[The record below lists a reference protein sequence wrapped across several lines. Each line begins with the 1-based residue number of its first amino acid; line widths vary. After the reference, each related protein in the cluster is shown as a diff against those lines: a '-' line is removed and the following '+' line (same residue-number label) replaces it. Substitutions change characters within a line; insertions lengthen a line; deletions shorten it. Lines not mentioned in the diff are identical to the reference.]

1 MLELHQVESV
11 RACRCGNG
19 DARPFTLQG
28 LGKQVRWQIPMKTL
42 YAKEAKPGKC
52 SKSVVIHLLDEL
64 RRL

>member
-1 MLELHQVESV
+1 LNFIKSKAYELADAVM
-11 RACRCGNG
+11 G